1 MSYDCPSHPSSEH
14 KKHLILFLCT
24 GNYYRSRFAELIFNN
39 AAARAGL
46 DWRADSRGLDIGQ
59 LPRNHGPISL
69 HTLQALEQR
78 HIPVERPLR
87 FPLPLSESDL
97 SASDRVIALKEAE
110 HRPMVKRN
118 FPKWLNHV
126 EFWHVNDLD
135 QAMPE
140 EALPQIE
147 TAVLDLVRE
156 LALGKHDIQK

>member
-1 MSYDCPSHPSSEH
+1 
-14 KKHLILFLCT
+14 
-24 GNYYRSRFAELIFNN
+24 
-39 AAARAGL
+39 
-46 DWRADSRGLDIGQ
+46 
-59 LPRNHGPISL
+59 
-69 HTLQALEQR
+69 
-78 HIPVERPLR
+78 
-87 FPLPLSESDL
+87 
-97 SASDRVIALKEAE
+97 
-110 HRPMVKRN
+110 MVKRN